1 MISDSL
7 TWLQDLVY
15 TEATEG
21 RNWWSVVLSL
31 LVISLVIAGIL
42 AAINTMG
49 YVDELLYW
57 SGRRMTLDEYL
68 QVRNISSYYVL
79 KKESTL
85 KKVLS
90 GNNFLR
96 TQFYYYCDDDN
107 CLEFSSLTNF
117 YNKINHILNLI
128 SSSDIF
134 HGIILLTLFIK
145 HNNNGSSR

>member
-68 QVRNISSYYVL
+68 QVRNISYCVL
-79 KKESTL
+79 L

-90 GNNFLR
+90 GNYSLR
-96 TQFYYYCDDDN
+96 TQFLYYYYCDED
-107 CLEFSSLTNF
+107 
-117 YNKINHILNLI
+117 K
-128 SSSDIF
+128 
-134 HGIILLTLFIK
+134 
-145 HNNNGSSR
+145 

>member
-1 MISDSL
+1 M
-7 TWLQDLVY
+7 Y
-15 TEATEG
+15 TEAPEG

-68 QVRNISSYYVL
+68 QVRNISYCVL
-79 KKESTL
+79 L

-90 GNNFLR
+90 GNYVLR
-96 TQFYYYCDDDN
+96 TQFYYYYCYEDN
-107 CLEFSSLTNF
+107 CVEFSSLTNC
-117 YNKINHILNLI
+117 YIKINHILNLI
-128 SSSDIF
+128 FSSDIC
-134 HGIILLTLFIK
+134 HGMIIINSIIFSSNLFNIIIMAVVD
-145 HNNNGSSR
+145 

>member
-68 QVRNISSYYVL
+68 QVRNISYCVL
-79 KKESTL
+79 L

-90 GNNFLR
+90 GNYSLW
-96 TQFYYYCDDDN
+96 TQFFYYYYCDEDN
-107 CLEFSSLTNF
+107 CLEFSSLTNC
-117 YNKINHILNLI
+117 YIEINHIMNLV
-128 SSSDIF
+128 SSSYIF
-134 HGIILLTLFIK
+134 HGIIMNSIY
-145 HNNNGSSR
+145 

>member
-1 MISDSL
+1 MTSDSL

-68 QVRNISSYYVL
+68 QVRNISYCVL
-79 KKESTL
+79 L
-85 KKVLS
+85 KKVLL
-90 GNNFLR
+90 GNYFLR
-96 TQFYYYCDDDN
+96 TQFCYENN

-117 YNKINHILNLI
+117 YIKINHILNLI
-128 SSSDIF
+128 SSNISW
-134 HGIILLTLFIK
+134 
-145 HNNNGSSR
+145 NNY

>member
-15 TEATEG
+15 TEAPEG

-68 QVRNISSYYVL
+68 QVRNISYCVL
-79 KKESTL
+79 L
-85 KKVLS
+85 KKVYQAIMSCEL
-90 GNNFLR
+90 NFIIIIV
-96 TQFYYYCDDDN
+96 T
-107 CLEFSSLTNF
+107 
-117 YNKINHILNLI
+117 KIIV
-128 SSSDIF
+128 
-134 HGIILLTLFIK
+134 
-145 HNNNGSSR
+145 

>member
-1 MISDSL
+1 MVSDSL

-42 AAINTMG
+42 AAIHTLG

-68 QVRNISSYYVL
+68 QVRNISYCVL
-79 KKESTL
+79 L

-90 GNNFLR
+90 GNYFLR
-96 TQFYYYCDDDN
+96 TQFYYYYCYEDN
-107 CLEFSSLTNF
+107 FLEFSSLTNC
-117 YNKINHILNLI
+117 YIKINHILNLI
-128 SSSDIF
+128 SFSDIF
-134 HGIILLTLFIK
+134 HGMIINSIYQK
-145 HNNNGSSR
+145 

>member
-1 MISDSL
+1 MVSDSL

-42 AAINTMG
+42 AAIHTLG

-68 QVRNISSYYVL
+68 QVRNISYCVL
-79 KKESTL
+79 L

-90 GNNFLR
+90 GNYFLR
-96 TQFYYYCDDDN
+96 TQFYYYYCYEDN
-107 CLEFSSLTNF
+107 FLEFSSLTN
-117 YNKINHILNLI
+117 
-128 SSSDIF
+128 
-134 HGIILLTLFIK
+134 LL
-145 HNNNGSSR
+145 H